1 MPHLAVGLSVRYEK
15 SCLELNSLTV
25 CSVVLGEPQ
34 HEWTDEHEPL
44 YPSKATPNVEKQ
56 FLKKLHKSLFSSLV
70 ENTLYQFTSDTM
82 MNYPVD

>member
-1 MPHLAVGLSVRYEK
+1 MGESVK
-15 SCLELNSLTV
+15 SKKSSLESNSLTV

-34 HEWTDEHEPL
+34 HEWMDEHEPL

-70 ENTLYQFTSDTM
+70 ENTLYPIYF
-82 MNYPVD
+82 